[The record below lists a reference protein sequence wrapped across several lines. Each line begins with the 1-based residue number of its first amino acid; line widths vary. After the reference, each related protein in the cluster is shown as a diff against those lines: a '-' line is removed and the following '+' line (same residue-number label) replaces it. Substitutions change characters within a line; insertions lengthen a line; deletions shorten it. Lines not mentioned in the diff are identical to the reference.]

1 MCLLSGHC
9 AASPSPEAYLT
20 ALGHGPA
27 GCCGFTGNL
36 SCEIKSGYHTFLV
49 RERGAGREVRSMLF
63 VGAFGSVQRL
73 RRPLYSGRRNSG
85 RSETLFS
92 RTRRSTDFSGA
103 QRARPNIHIGA
114 RGPAAQ
120 EGFEPHA
127 SGSLRAGASHG
138 ATLKPRRQ
146 VYLFAAEQCT

>member
-1 MCLLSGHC
+1 MLFKKVGQGTGAKGQGGTPNLDSM
-9 AASPSPEAYLT
+9 L
-20 ALGHGPA
+20 ALGLIMINTYTGTVAHWGNGEGARCMVFA
-27 GCCGFTGNL
+27 GT
-36 SCEIKSGYHTFLV
+36 
-49 RERGAGREVRSMLF
+49 
-63 VGAFGSVQRL
+63 FGSNQRL

-103 QRARPNIHIGA
+103 LRARPNIHIGA

-120 EGFEPHA
+120 EGFGPRA

-138 ATLKPRRQ
+138 AALKPRRQ